1 MQAID
6 TTHNDAR
13 MAGRATGAMFFFVF
27 GGVWLEGWART
38 AGAGVSVFIA
48 IAALAL
54 VLLGVAWRRYRRYAP
69 ALAREDGTP
78 ERRRAK
84 RVFNIVN
91 AAQWTAIF
99 VLARVLIHNGL
110 DAWIIPMAM
119 AIIGLHFLPLAYVF
133 KHPPHY
139 VTGVAMVAFA
149 ALYPVTAAGG
159 PTAPVG
165 FLGAGLIL
173 WLSAVWALRA
183 RA

>member
-1 MQAID
+1 MGVID
-6 TTHNDAR
+6 TTAGEAR
-13 MAGRATGAMFFFVF
+13 MAGRAIGAMFFFVF

-38 AGAGVSVFIA
+38 ANAGVPVFIA
-48 IAALAL
+48 IAVLAL
-54 VLLGVAWRRYRRYAP
+54 LLLGVAWRRYRRYAP
-69 ALAREDGTP
+69 ALAQQGDTP
-78 ERRRAK
+78 LRRRQK

-91 AAQWTAIF
+91 AAQWTVIV
-99 VLARVLIHNGL
+99 VLARVLISQGL
-110 DAWIIPMAM
+110 DAWIIPTAM

-139 VTGVAMVAFA
+139 VTGVAMFAFSL
-149 ALYPVTAAGG
+149 LYPLVAAGG

>member
-6 TTHNDAR
+6 TMSSEAR

-27 GGVWLEGWART
+27 GAVWLEGWAGS
-38 AGAGVSVFIA
+38 AGAGVPVFVA

-69 ALAREDGTP
+69 ALARQGDTP
-78 ERRRAK
+78 ERRRMK

-91 AAQWTAIF
+91 AAQWIVIF
-99 VLARVLIHNGL
+99 VLAQVLIHAGL
-110 DAWIIPMAM
+110 SAWIIPMGM

-133 KHPPHY
+133 RHPAHY

-149 ALYPVTAAGG
+149 ALYPLVAAGG

-173 WLSAVWALRA
+173 WLSAIWALRT